1 MKSCGSISCLNSIQ
15 FKLDSHPSGHSNLPV
30 RRFAQALP
38 YVSALA
44 DVEGMVRTLATQIE
58 HPDFPELLKVFARI
72 GCLSFGGPAG
82 QIALMH
88 RELVEERRWVDEDQ
102 YLHALNFCH
111 LLPGPEAQQLA
122 TWVGWRLHGVKGG
135 LAAGLLF
142 VIPGALVIL
151 ALSTLYAYAANLDW
165 FAAMFVGIKA
175 AVLSIVVQALI
186 RIGGRALNTRFKH
199 VVAAAAFIALFFFN
213 LPFPVVVLGAGA
225 IGMFVATRRPG
236 WLALKANGAVN
247 KFVAK
252 PWRMSLK
259 AIFIWSLIWALPLL
273 VVLLTLGRDHVLWD
287 IGIFFSQ
294 LALVTFGGAYAV
306 LAYMAQEAVNGFGW
320 LSPREMADG
329 LGLAETTPGPLILV
343 TQFVGY
349 LAAFRAPEPFTP
361 LVAGIIGAGLTTW
374 VTFAP
379 CFLWIFA
386 FAPWIERM
394 ENAKWLK
401 GGLAT
406 LTAAVV
412 GVIANLTAWF
422 ALHVLFSGVGE
433 RQFGPVRLYWPDI
446 ATFDWRAAVLSLMA
460 AFLVFRLGWN
470 VIAVLFAAALGG
482 IAIGL
487 V

>member
-1 MKSCGSISCLNSIQ
+1 MEQI
-15 FKLDSHPSGHSNLPV
+15 
-30 RRFAQALP
+30 
-38 YVSALA
+38 
-44 DVEGMVRTLATQIE
+44 LATQIE
-58 HPDFPELLKVFARI
+58 HPEFSELLKVFARI

-122 TWVGWRLHGVKGG
+122 TWVGWRLHGMKGG

-151 ALSTLYAYAANLDW
+151 ALSTLYAYAADLEW

-186 RIGGRALNTRFKH
+186 RIGGRALNTRFKQI
-199 VVAAAAFIALFFFN
+199 VAALAFVALFFFN
-213 LPFPVVVLGAGA
+213 LPFPFVVLGAGA
-225 IGMFVATRRPG
+225 VGMFVASRYPD
-236 WLALKANGAVN
+236 WLSLKAASGQAMHI
-247 KFVAK
+247 AR
-252 PWRMSLK
+252 PWRMSLR
-259 AIFIWSLIWALPLL
+259 AILVWGLIWAAPMLL
-273 VVLLTLGRDHVLWD
+273 ILATLGRQHVMWD
-287 IGIFFSQ
+287 IGSFFSQ

-320 LSPREMADG
+320 LSAREMADG

-386 FAPWIERM
+386 FAPWIDRM

-422 ALHVLFSGVGE
+422 ALHVLFGTVGA
-433 RQFGPVRLYWPDI
+433 RQFGPMRIYWPDI
-446 ATFDWRAAVLSLMA
+446 ATFDWQAATLAILA

-470 VIAVLFAAALGG
+470 VIAVLFTSALLGVG
-482 IAIGL
+482 FSLI
-487 V
+487 